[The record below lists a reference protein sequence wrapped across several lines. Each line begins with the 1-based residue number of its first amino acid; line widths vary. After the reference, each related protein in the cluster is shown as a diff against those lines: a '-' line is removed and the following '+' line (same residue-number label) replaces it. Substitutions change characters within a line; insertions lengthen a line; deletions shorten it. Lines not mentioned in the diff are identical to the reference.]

1 MQAGKELARSRSP
14 FKFDRENKQVK
25 FEDKKEIAGGDSLMA
40 SQNDYKFEEDVG
52 IVHPEGWQ
60 NEVEPKHE
68 IVYRSNVNIGQYWYA
83 AVHSSLFLKFLMIM
97 KKQISSKLVDFVVL
111 VVPDSQTVI

>member
-1 MQAGKELARSRSP
+1 MKKKICISLHAGKELARSRSP

-25 FEDKKEIAGGDSLMA
+25 FEDKKEIAGGDGLMA
-40 SQNDYKFEEDVG
+40 SPNDYKFEEDVG

-68 IVYRSNVNIGQYWYA
+68 IVYRSNVNIGEYWYA
-83 AVHSSLFLKFLMIM
+83 AVHSSSITIFVNLRL
-97 KKQISSKLVDFVVL
+97 SLV
-111 VVPDSQTVI
+111 SN

>member
-1 MQAGKELARSRSP
+1 
-14 FKFDRENKQVK
+14 
-25 FEDKKEIAGGDSLMA
+25 MA

-68 IVYRSNVNIGQYWYA
+68 IVYRSNVNIGEYWYA
-83 AVHSSLFLKFLMIM
+83 AVHSSSITIFVNLRL
-97 KKQISSKLVDFVVL
+97 SLV
-111 VVPDSQTVI
+111 SN